1 MKKIVGVL
9 ICVCTLLCFVLSGC
23 KQTSDKDCIFLSEE
37 ANLHDEYLITVL
49 DFGELNEIN
58 VLKNSDDEVPSKIIG
73 TTTHFLF
80 INLKIEHQSITT
92 PKENHKLDKNDFKI
106 KDHTGVQIK
115 NVTFIK
121 SLNSCAKSEVDFSTR
136 SAIVDY
142 TWVDKAIESG
152 NSSEICV
159 YFEFDNEF
167 DIKNTLMVL
176 EVDFFATKK
185 GTDIVLMDRVE
196 ELGSWLDGQKFISKR
211 KNRIQHN

>member
-58 VLKNSDDEVPSKIIG
+58 VLKNSGDEVPSKIIG

-196 ELGSWLDGQKFISKR
+196 E
-211 KNRIQHN
+211 